1 MSNSIPRPAGSLQ
14 LNDVHEAEQREYA
27 AAAVGLARQLELAG
41 FRIDRLRELR
51 HREVGDRHALPIL
64 LTWLSRELPAPL
76 KGDIAYVLGSRWAQ
90 PEGGRALLAEY
101 HRIDALTDGAAARV
115 RAALCTSLERVA
127 DDTMFDDLVEIAR
140 DPTHRSERGMAIVAL
155 GNMRDARTGAV
166 DELVALLADDEAALF
181 ALLGLLK
188 LDAREAI
195 RQVAFATRHR
205 NPVVRQVALRIV
217 HRWAAAGEGQV
228 RSS

>member
-1 MSNSIPRPAGSLQ
+1 
-14 LNDVHEAEQREYA
+14 
-27 AAAVGLARQLELAG
+27 
-41 FRIDRLRELR
+41 
-51 HREVGDRHALPIL
+51 
-64 LTWLSRELPAPL
+64 
-76 KGDIAYVLGSRWAQ
+76 
-90 PEGGRALLAEY
+90 
-101 HRIDALTDGAAARV
+101 
-115 RAALCTSLERVA
+115 
-127 DDTMFDDLVEIAR
+127 
-140 DPTHRSERGMAIVAL
+140 MAIVAL